1 MSTAP
6 AHPIPTVDPATV
18 MPVSTSVGVRIVGV
32 GSAVPEGVLTNDD
45 LAAFLDTSDEWITQR
60 TGIRQR
66 RYCNPDKGEG
76 VQSLAGLAIERALAD
91 AGMDASQLD
100 LLMLASVTGETRC
113 PSTACRIAANIGASN
128 AGAFDLMAACSGFV
142 YSLNLAH
149 AMIRTGEY
157 KTIGVIGCDVMSN
170 IVDLADR
177 NNVVLF
183 GDAGGAVVLTATD
196 DRSKGIVA
204 SQMCAKGEGWAD
216 LHLPRY
222 ERDMPEGADIEG
234 VRYGRLQMR
243 GREVYKFA
251 VSTFPKLIQSTCDK
265 AGIGVDDVALFI
277 SHQSN
282 LRILDASRDR
292 LGIPDEK
299 LYVNIQ
305 NYGNSSSGS
314 VPLCLDEA
322 RAKGLYKEGDLVM
335 FVAFGGGL
343 TWTSSLWR
351 V

>member
-1 MSTAP
+1 MTTALPVRDLSHIMP
-6 AHPIPTVDPATV
+6 ARAA
-18 MPVSTSVGVRIVGV
+18 VGVSIVGV
-32 GSAVPEGVLTNDD
+32 GSAIPSGVLTNDD
-45 LAAFLDTSDEWITQR
+45 LATYIETSDEWITQR

-66 RYCNPDKGEG
+66 RICDPALGEG
-76 VQSLAGLAIERALAD
+76 VQSLGEQSITRALAD
-91 AGMDASQLD
+91 AKMDASELD
-100 LLMLASVTGETRC
+100 LLILATVTGETRC
-113 PSTACRIAANIGASN
+113 PSTSCKIAANIGAGN

-142 YSLNLAH
+142 YSLNIAQAL
-149 AMIRTGEY
+149 IQTGEY

-170 IVDLADR
+170 IVDISDR

-183 GDAGGAVVLTATD
+183 GDAGGAAVLTATD
-196 DRSKGIVA
+196 DLTKGVIA
-204 SQMCAKGEGWAD
+204 SQMCADGKGWAD

-222 ERDMPEGADIEG
+222 ERDMPEGADLEG

-243 GREVYKFA
+243 GREVFKFA
-251 VSTFPKLIQSTCDK
+251 VSTFPKLIQSTCDQ
-265 AGIGVDDVALFI
+265 AGISVDDVALFL

-282 LRILDASRDR
+282 LRILDASRER
-292 LGIPDEK
+292 LGIPEEK

-305 NYGNSSSGS
+305 DYGNSSSGS

-322 RAKGLYKEGDLVM
+322 KAKGLYREGDLVM

>member
-1 MSTAP
+1 MSSAP
-6 AHPIPTVDPATV
+6 PAIDPATV
-18 MPVSTSVGVRIVGV
+18 TPVSATLGVIIAGV
-32 GSAVPEGVLTNDD
+32 GSAIPEGVLTNDD
-45 LAAFLDTSDEWITQR
+45 LAAYLDTSDEWITQR

-66 RYCNPDKGEG
+66 RYCDPAKGEG
-76 VQSLAGLAIERALAD
+76 VLSLSQLAIERALAD
-91 AGMDASQLD
+91 AKMDAKELD
-100 LLMLASVTGETRC
+100 LLILASVTGETRC
-113 PSTACRIAANIGASN
+113 PSTSCKVAANIGAGS

-142 YSLNLAH
+142 YSLNIAH

-157 KTIGVIGCDVMSN
+157 NTIGVIGCDVMSN
-170 IVDLADR
+170 IVDLSDR

-183 GDAGGAVVLTATD
+183 GDAGGAVVLKATED
-196 DRSKGIVA
+196 CSKGIIA

-222 ERDMPEGADIEG
+222 DRDMPEGADLEG

-251 VSTFPKLIQSTCDK
+251 VSTFPKLIQSTCDQ
-265 AGIGVDDVALFI
+265 AGIGIDDVALFI

-282 LRILDASRDR
+282 LRILDASRER
-292 LGIPDEK
+292 LGIPEEK

-322 RAKGLYKEGDLVM
+322 RAKGLYQEGDLVM

>member
-1 MSTAP
+1 MSTTTAKP
-6 AHPIPTVDPATV
+6 DASTI
-18 MPVSTSVGVRIVGV
+18 MPVSTSVGVTIAGV
-32 GSAVPEGVLTNDD
+32 GSAIPEGVLTNDD
-45 LAAFLDTSDEWITQR
+45 LAAYLDTSDEWITQR

-66 RYCNPDKGEG
+66 RYCDPAKGEG
-76 VQSLAGLAIERALAD
+76 VQSLSKQAIERALDD
-91 AGMDASQLD
+91 ANMDAKALD
-100 LLMLASVTGETRC
+100 LLILASVTGETRC
-113 PSTACRIAANIGASN
+113 PSTACRIAANIGADN

-142 YSLNLAH
+142 YSMNLAH

-170 IVDLADR
+170 IVDLSDR

-183 GDAGGAVVLTATD
+183 GDAGGAVVMTATD
-196 DRSKGIVA
+196 DCSKGIIA
-204 SQMCAKGEGWAD
+204 SQMCAKGDGWAD
-216 LHLPRY
+216 LHLPHY
-222 ERDMPEGADIEG
+222 ERDMPEGADLEG

-251 VSTFPKLIQSTCDK
+251 VSTFPKLIESTCEQV
-265 AGIGVDDVALFI
+265 GISVDDVALFI

-282 LRILDASRDR
+282 LRILDASRER
-292 LGIPDEK
+292 LGIPEEK

-322 RAKGLYKEGDLVM
+322 RAKGLYQEGDLVM

>member
-1 MSTAP
+1 MTTATTGTDLSSIMP
-6 AHPIPTVDPATV
+6 ASATTG
-18 MPVSTSVGVRIVGV
+18 VSIVGV
-32 GSAVPEGVLTNDD
+32 GSAIPQGVLTNHD
-45 LAAFLDTSDEWITQR
+45 LATYMDTSDEWITQR

-66 RYCNPDKGEG
+66 RYCDPALGEG
-76 VQSLAGLAIERALAD
+76 VQTLSERAIQAALKDAGL
-91 AGMDASQLD
+91 DASELD
-100 LLMLASVTGETRC
+100 LLILASVTGETRC
-113 PSTACRIAANIGASN
+113 PSTACKIAANVGAVN

-142 YSLNLAH
+142 YSLNIAH

-170 IVDLADR
+170 IVDLSDR

-183 GDAGGAVVLTATD
+183 GDAAGAAVVRATD
-196 DRSKGIVA
+196 DTSKGIIA
-204 SQMCAKGEGWAD
+204 SQMCANGAGWAD
-216 LHLPRY
+216 LHLPEF
-222 ERDMPEGADIEG
+222 ERDMPEDAELDG

-243 GREVYKFA
+243 GREVFKFA
-251 VSTFPKLIQSTCDK
+251 VSTFPKLIQSTCDQ
-265 AGIGVDDVALFI
+265 AGIHVDDVALFI

-282 LRILDASRDR
+282 LRILDASRER
-292 LGIPDEK
+292 LGIPEEK

-305 NYGNSSSGS
+305 DYGNSSAGS

-322 RAKGLYKEGDLVM
+322 KAKGLYKEGDLVM